1 MIVTAANE
9 RALARSN
16 PMVFLP
22 RPSARCEWILIR
34 RYAMLLLVA
43 GVSNTSVCPPA
54 LDRTPRFEMKSA
66 FAIAFVVAC
75 LFVAA
80 PTLCAQSHQENQPA
94 ASGQSSTP
102 AAAQQPART
111 QQQTNQNPFPE
122 DTSDVPVMPTRDN
135 PDVPSAADESKER
148 IDLPEEDV
156 DPVRS
161 PEDAGA
167 AAEAGESSS
176 SSSLAGMGNLLP
188 GPDDAET
195 QPGKRGKKGSQIEE
209 PEHQETAAEDENVG
223 KYYLD
228 NKDWKAALSRFQSA
242 LVLDPD
248 NPDVYWG
255 LAESERRLGNL
266 AEARANYQKVVDYDP
281 DSRHGKDA
289 RKALKDPEIANAKA
303 PAQSTTPIP
312 TPQ

>member
-1 MIVTAANE
+1 VKPVFTISLVLFFALGS
-9 RALARSN
+9 ALALR
-16 PMVFLP
+16 
-22 RPSARCEWILIR
+22 
-34 RYAMLLLVA
+34 
-43 GVSNTSVCPPA
+43 
-54 LDRTPRFEMKSA
+54 
-66 FAIAFVVAC
+66 
-75 LFVAA
+75 
-80 PTLCAQSHQENQPA
+80 AQSPPKDP
-94 ASGQSSTP
+94 SSTNSQTSQP
-102 AAAQQPART
+102 NGTQQPPRT

-122 DTSDVPVMPTRDN
+122 DTSDVPVMPSRDN
-135 PDVPSAADESKER
+135 PDVPSVADESKER
-148 IDLPEEDV
+148 IDLPADDV

-176 SSSLAGMGNLLP
+176 SSSLAGMGNLLS
-188 GPDDAET
+188 GPDDEAT
-195 QPGKRGKKGSQIEE
+195 QPTKRGKKGPQIEE
-209 PEHQETAAEDENVG
+209 PEHHESAAEDENVG

-228 NKDWKAALSRFQSA
+228 NKDWRAALSRYQSA

-255 LAESERRLGNL
+255 LAESERHLGNL

-303 PAQSTTPIP
+303 AVQTTTAVPASQ
-312 TPQ
+312 

>member
-1 MIVTAANE
+1 MKLILSI
-9 RALARSN
+9 ALAICWLAAASR
-16 PMVFLP
+16 L
-22 RPSARCEWILIR
+22 SAQDSP
-34 RYAMLLLVA
+34 
-43 GVSNTSVCPPA
+43 G
-54 LDRTPRFEMKSA
+54 
-66 FAIAFVVAC
+66 
-75 LFVAA
+75 AA
-80 PTLCAQSHQENQPA
+80 PA
-94 ASGQSSTP
+94 ASGQSGSP
-102 AAAQQPART
+102 AVPQQPQTQQPSRT

-122 DTSDVPVMPTRDN
+122 DTGSVPLMPSRDN
-135 PDVPSAADESKER
+135 PDLPPSGDAARQLIYFPDE
-148 IDLPEEDV
+148 DL

-176 SSSLAGMGNLLP
+176 SSSLSGMGNLLP
-188 GPDDAET
+188 GPDDDT
-195 QPGKRGKKGSQIEE
+195 QNPQRGRRNKGSAIE
-209 PEHQETAAEDENVG
+209 PEHHETAAEDENVG

-228 NKDWKAALSRFQSA
+228 NKDWKAAISRYQSA

-255 LAESERRLGNL
+255 LAESERHIGNF

-303 PAQSTTPIP
+303 SVQSSAPAQPSLP